1 MVTSAVR
8 NEKKFS
14 MPGLNTDI
22 TKIKCILFMINISF
36 FSPNARIYCVIHYE
50 IWF

>member
-8 NEKKFS
+8 NDKKFS

-22 TKIKCILFMINISF
+22 TKMHF
-36 FSPNARIYCVIHYE
+36 IYD
-50 IWF
+50 